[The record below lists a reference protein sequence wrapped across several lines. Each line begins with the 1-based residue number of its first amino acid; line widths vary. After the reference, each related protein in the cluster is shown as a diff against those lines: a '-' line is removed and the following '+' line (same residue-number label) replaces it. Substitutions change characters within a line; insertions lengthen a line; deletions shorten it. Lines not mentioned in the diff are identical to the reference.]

1 MTYDAIVVGLGAMG
15 SAAAYHLA
23 RRGRRVLG
31 LDGLPPGHRL
41 GSSHGYTRVIRKA
54 YFENPAYVPLLRRA
68 YELWTE
74 LSEESVEPLYQ
85 RTGGLWLG
93 AKSAAVVD
101 GALASARTHG
111 VAYELLSPADV
122 RRRFPVFAPRDDMV
136 ALFEPDAGV
145 LFPDP
150 CILAHLSGAARA
162 GAYLRYDQPVLRW
175 EAGGER
181 AAVETPAGRH
191 EAGVVVVTAGPWAP
205 ALLRSLSLPIEAT
218 RRIVGW
224 FAPAAP
230 EQAPLLQADVCP
242 VWICDLHGTNIYGV
256 PDVGDG
262 HGLKAAIHERGPAC
276 TPDTCRREVGEDEV
290 AQLTEVLRKVL
301 PAAAGRLI
309 EAETCLYTMTPDWHF
324 VIDRPAAQRTL
335 LYATGFSG
343 HGFKFAPVVG
353 EILADLAVDGRTSH
367 EVGFLS
373 PARFAG
379 ATPQPRT

>member
-1 MTYDAIVVGLGAMG
+1 M
-15 SAAAYHLA
+15 
-23 RRGRRVLG
+23 LG
-31 LDGLPPGHRL
+31 LDGLPPGHRR

-68 YELWTE
+68 YELWAE

-122 RRRFPVFAPRDDMV
+122 RRRFPVFAPSDDMV

-242 VWICDLHGTNIYGV
+242 VWICDLDGTNIYGV